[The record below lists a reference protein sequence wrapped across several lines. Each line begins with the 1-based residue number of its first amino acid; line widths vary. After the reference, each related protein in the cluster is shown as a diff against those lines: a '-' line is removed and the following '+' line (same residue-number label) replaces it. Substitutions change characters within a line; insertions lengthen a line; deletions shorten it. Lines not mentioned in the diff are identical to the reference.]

1 MYIFHDKLQPFWGTS
16 IYGNLHISPITLVID
31 PQTSLNL
38 KLHEGE
44 RLLVLFSRIHHG
56 IVNISNE
63 YGRICRFPK
72 MGVPPTHPRFTAFLV
87 ESMVTWGSTTFF
99 EPPKNGQLLSAN
111 HLGKKI

>member
-1 MYIFHDKLQPFWGTS
+1 MST
-16 IYGNLHISPITLVID
+16 
-31 PQTSLNL
+31 
-38 KLHEGE
+38 GE
-44 RLLVLFSRIHHG
+44 YAGFS
-56 IVNISNE
+56 
-63 YGRICRFPK
+63 K